1 MTADPGG
8 NGRRNGKRRGVPLI
22 DGLEKVT
29 GRARYTADL
38 EHADALVGRVFRSP
52 VSHGE
57 IVRLD
62 VSRARAVDGVI
73 AVVTGDDCP
82 HTYGVLPVAM
92 NEYPLARGRVRYRG
106 EPVAAVA
113 AIDDATAKHALELIE
128 FEVRQLPAYYTSTDA
143 RHPDAVLLHADKP
156 GNLERAVHHEFGDVA
171 AGFAAADLVRE
182 TQISCAEVN
191 HAQIEPHACL
201 ADYDP
206 TSGRLT
212 VQSVSQVGY
221 YLHLMLARCLEIDTA
236 RIRVIKPFIG
246 GGFGARVEVLN
257 FEIIAALLARA
268 AAGKVL
274 MQLTREENFL
284 THRARPQTDIRLK
297 LGLRRDGHVT
307 ACECEVV
314 QRGGAYA
321 GYGIVTILYAGALLQ
336 GIYDIPAIKYDGY
349 RVYANLPPCGAMRG
363 HGSVDT
369 RHAFECLL
377 DRMARD
383 LGLDPFAVRRA
394 NLLQAPTRTLNDLTV
409 NSCGLAQCLDQVERA
424 SGWRE
429 RIGRLPPGKGLGMAC
444 SHYVSG
450 AAKPIHWTG
459 EPHAAVN
466 LRLDFDGAV
475 TALTG
480 AADIG
485 QGSSTMVAIAVAETL
500 GIALERVRVVAGDSA
515 VTPKDNGAYSS
526 RITFMVGN
534 AAIDAARKLKSILLE
549 AAARKLEARAEDIEC
564 LAETFHVGTQ
574 GQSSLPF
581 IDVVKAALV
590 DRGPITVSGTFTC
603 PPEAQGGKHRGGAVG
618 STMGFSYAA
627 QVVEAS
633 VDETTGLVTVGK
645 VWTAL
650 DCGHAINPLAV
661 EGQIEGS
668 VWMGMGQALSEETH
682 YVAGLP
688 VHASLLEYRVP
699 TMAESPPIEV
709 AIVESH
715 DPHGPF
721 GAKEASE
728 GALAGFPPALV
739 NAVANAIGIDL
750 DELPVTPDRVMAALV
765 ERRRTQR
772 LAAARRAAS

>member
-1 MTADPGG
+1 MKPYRAAGLA
-8 NGRRNGKRRGVPLI
+8 RRRVPLI
-22 DGLEKVT
+22 DGVEKVS

-38 EHADALVGRVFRSP
+38 EHADALVGRIFRSP

-57 IVRLD
+57 IIRLD
-62 VSRARAVDGVI
+62 VAKARALDGVV
-73 AVVTGDDCP
+73 AVVTGEDCP

-113 AIDDATAKHALELIE
+113 ARDAETAARALDLIE
-128 FEVRQLPAYYTSTDA
+128 LEVRELPAYYTAAEA
-143 RHPDAVLLHADKP
+143 RAPEAIQLHADKP
-156 GNLERAVHHEFGDVA
+156 GNLEREVHHEFGDA
-171 AGFAAADLVRE
+171 QAGFAAADIVRE
-182 TQISCAEVN
+182 ALISCAEVN

-201 ADYDP
+201 AEFDP
-206 TSGRLT
+206 VNGRLL

-221 YLHLMLARCLEIDTA
+221 YLHLMLARCLEMETS
-236 RIRVIKPFIG
+236 RIRVVKPFIG

-268 AAGKVL
+268 ATGKVL
-274 MQLTREENFL
+274 MRLTREENFL
-284 THRARPQTDIRLK
+284 THRARPQTDIK
-297 LGLRRDGHVT
+297 MKIGMRRDGRLT
-307 ACECEVV
+307 ACQCEVV

-321 GYGIVTILYAGALLQ
+321 GYGIVTLLYAGALLQ
-336 GIYDIPAIKYDGY
+336 GIYDIPAVKYAGY
-349 RVYANLPPCGAMRG
+349 RVYTNLPPCGAMRG
-363 HGSVDT
+363 HGSVNS

-377 DRMARD
+377 DRMARE
-383 LGLDPFAVRRA
+383 LKLDPFAVRRT
-394 NLLQAPTRTLNDLTV
+394 NLLRAPTRTLNDLMV
-409 NSCGLAQCLDQVERA
+409 NSYGLAECLEWVERA
-424 SGWRE
+424 SLWHE
-429 RIGRLPPGKGLGMAC
+429 RIGRLPPGKGLGLAC

-466 LRLDFDGAV
+466 VRLDFDGGL

-500 GIALERVRVVAGDSA
+500 GVSLERVRVVAGDSA

-534 AAIDAARKLKSILLE
+534 AAIDAAKKLKSLLAQ
-549 AAARKLEARAEDIEC
+549 AAARKLDARVEDIEC
-564 LAETFHVGTQ
+564 EAETFRVGQ
-574 GQSSLPF
+574 RGQSSLHF
-581 IDVVKAALV
+581 MEVVKEALV
-590 DRGPITVSGTFTC
+590 NCGPITVSGTFTC

-627 QVVEAS
+627 QVVEVS
-633 VDETTGLVTVGK
+633 VDESIGTVKVDK

-650 DCGHAINPLAV
+650 DCGHAINALAV

-668 VWMGMGQALSEETH
+668 VWMGMGQALSEETR
-682 YVAGLP
+682 YFNGLP
-688 VHASLLEYRVP
+688 LHASLLEYHVP
-699 TMAESPPIEV
+699 TIAESPPIEV
-709 AIVESH
+709 EIVESG
-715 DPHGPF
+715 DPNGPF

-728 GALAGFPPALV
+728 GALAGFPPALI
-739 NAVANAIGIDL
+739 NAIANATGIDL
-750 DELPVTPDRVMAALV
+750 DTLPATPDRLMEAMV
-765 ERRRTQR
+765 ERRREQR
-772 LAAARRAAS
+772 LAAVRKVAS

>member
-1 MTADPGG
+1 MTSDPSGAV
-8 NGRRNGKRRGVPLI
+8 RRRGVPLI
-22 DGLEKVT
+22 DGIEKVT

-38 EHADALVGRVFRSP
+38 PHADALVGRIFRSP

-57 IVRLD
+57 ILRID
-62 VSRARAVDGVI
+62 VSRARALEGVL
-73 AVVTGDDCP
+73 AVMTGEDCA

-92 NEYPLARGRVRYRG
+92 NEYPLARERVRYRG

-113 AIDDATAKHALELIE
+113 AVDEITAERALGLIE
-128 FEVRQLPAYYTSTDA
+128 LQVRELPAYYTSDDA
-143 RHPDAVLLHADKP
+143 RAPGATLLHEDKA
-156 GNLERAVHHEFGDVA
+156 GNLEREVHHEFGDVRQ
-171 AGFAAADLVRE
+171 GFAAADLVRDE
-182 TQISCAEVN
+182 LIRCAEVN

-201 ADYDP
+201 VEYDP
-206 TSGRLT
+206 LTGRLT

-221 YLHLMLARCLEIDTA
+221 YLHLMLARCLEMDTS
-236 RIRVIKPFIG
+236 RIRVVKPFIG

-257 FEIIAALLARA
+257 FEIITALLARA
-268 AAGKVL
+268 AGGKVMMRL
-274 MQLTREENFL
+274 SREENFL
-284 THRARPQTDIRLK
+284 THRARPQTDIKIK
-297 LGLRRDGHVT
+297 LGMRRDGRIT

-336 GIYDIPAIKYDGY
+336 GIYDIPVVKYDGY

-377 DRMARD
+377 DRMARE
-383 LGLDPFAVRRA
+383 LGLDPFAVRRV
-394 NLLQAPTRTLNDLTV
+394 NLLHAPTLTPNGLTV
-409 NSCGLAQCLDQVERA
+409 NSCGLGECLDRVERA
-424 SGWRE
+424 SRWHE
-429 RIGRLPPGKGLGMAC
+429 RIGRLPRGKGLGMAC

-459 EPHAAVN
+459 EPHAVVN
-466 LRLDFDGAV
+466 IRLDFDGGV

-500 GIALERVRVVAGDSA
+500 GVSLDRVRVVAGDSA

-534 AAIDAARKLKSILLE
+534 AAIDAARKLKAILTD
-549 AAARKLEARAEDIEC
+549 AAAPKLEARAEDIDC
-564 LAETFHVGTQ
+564 VGETFQVGA
-574 GQSSLPF
+574 GQQSTLAF
-581 IDVVKAALV
+581 ADVVAAALV
-590 DRGPITVSGTFTC
+590 DRGPITVTGTFTC

-633 VDETTGLVTVGK
+633 VDIVTGLVTVDQ

-650 DCGHAINPLAV
+650 DCGRAINPLAV
-661 EGQIEGS
+661 EGQVEGA
-668 VWMGMGQALSEETH
+668 VWMGMGQALSEETR
-682 YVAGLP
+682 YVDGLP
-688 VHASLLEYRVP
+688 LHSSLLEYRVP
-699 TMAESPPIEV
+699 TTAESPPIDV
-709 AIVESH
+709 QIVESH
-715 DPHGPF
+715 DPYGPF

-739 NAVANAIGIDL
+739 NAIANAIEIDL
-750 DELPVTPDRVMAALV
+750 DELPVTPDRIMEALL
-765 ERRRTQR
+765 EQRRRAR
-772 LAAARRAAS
+772 LATTRRAAS